1 MAGEVT
7 GVELRGVSVACGGT
21 RSGADRRDEVEVS
34 PKCRSHGHD
43 VSDLVPPPP
52 PPPPVLETVEESC
65 ACGEDRVLVGLR

>member
-1 MAGEVT
+1 MRQGRREDVAGEVT

-34 PKCRSHGHD
+34 PKCRSHGQD
-43 VSDLVPPPP
+43 VSDLI
-52 PPPPVLETVEESC
+52 LETVEESC